1 MNIFGFMSFYTIP
14 ITKKLNK
21 NDWLT
26 ENPDGYRLLARVG
39 QSKLCITW
47 DKKEWG
53 IALHDFKAIA

>member
-1 MNIFGFMSFYTIP
+1 MSFYTIP